1 MLRSTL
7 RGYAM
12 AVFGAALLLLLD
24 QVIPSADV
32 RNSVLAVTFVLS
44 VVLASALGGWR
55 PGVLATLLGLLVHV
69 FVFLEPRYQFKL
81 LEQREV
87 LRIIAYCI
95 TGAAITCLSEALLR
109 AWDRARDRQR
119 QLELVNRRQT
129 EFLATLAHEL
139 RNPLAPLRTG
149 VQLLQLARHDETT
162 VRETLAMMERQLGH
176 TARLVDDLLDV
187 SRISRG
193 TVELRRHVIPLK
205 DVIDHAI
212 ETSRSVIDAAG
223 HQLTTHLPAAPIYV
237 DGDLTRLAQVVSNL
251 LNNAAKYTDRGGRI
265 ELCVEQQANRAII
278 RVRDNGIGI
287 PREMLPHV
295 FEMFAQIDRST
306 PRAQGGLGIG
316 LSLARLLMELHGGS
330 MAAHSDG
337 PGRGAEF
344 TVQLPTVPA
353 PATVAS
359 RTQAPTKSM
368 ARLRILVV
376 DDNRDNARSLAMLL
390 EVLGN
395 EVTVANDGLSAVD
408 AAQTNRPA
416 LMLLDLGLPGIDG
429 YEVCRRIRTEDWGH
443 GIVIV
448 AITGWGQ
455 DEDRLRTRA
464 AGFDEHLV
472 KPVAPGAISDLVARL
487 ANAPPSPR

>member
-7 RGYAM
+7 RGYVM
-12 AVFGAALLLLLD
+12 AAIGVALLLLFDHFIASLE
-24 QVIPSADV
+24 VKNAL
-32 RNSVLAVTFVLS
+32 LAVTFVLT

-55 PGVLATLLGLLVHV
+55 PGLLATLLGLLVHV
-69 FVFLEPRYQFKL
+69 IVFLEPRYDLKPL
-81 LEQREV
+81 DQREV
-87 LRIIAYCI
+87 LRILAYLI
-95 TGAAITCLSEALLR
+95 TGGVITCLSEALLR

-139 RNPLAPLRTG
+139 RNPLAPLRNG
-149 VQLLQLARHDETT
+149 VQLLQLALHDEAT

-193 TVELRRHVIPLK
+193 KVELRRTVIPLK
-205 DVIDHAI
+205 DVIDHAV
-212 ETSRSVIDAAG
+212 ETSRAAIDAAG
-223 HQLTTHLPAAPIYV
+223 HQLVTQLPVAPLFV

-265 ELCVEQQANRAII
+265 ELQVEQQADRALIH
-278 RVRDNGIGI
+278 VRDNGIGI
-287 PREMLPHV
+287 PADMLPRV

-306 PRAQGGLGIG
+306 TRAQGGLGIG
-316 LSLARLLMELHGGS
+316 LSLARLLVELHGGS
-330 MAAHSDG
+330 MSAHSDG
-337 PGRGAEF
+337 PGHGAVF
-344 TVQLPTVPA
+344 TVQLPTVARSA
-353 PATVAS
+353 PAAAVRQHTAAAPAS
-359 RTQAPTKSM
+359 
-368 ARLRILVV
+368 LRILVV

-395 EVTVANDGLSAVD
+395 EVTVAHDGLSAV
-408 AAQTNRPA
+408 AAACASPPA
-416 LMLLDLGLPGIDG
+416 LLLLDLGLPGIDG
-429 YEVCRRIRTEDWGH
+429 YEVCRRIRAEEWGR

-455 DEDRLRTRA
+455 QEDRLRTRE

-472 KPVAPGAISDLVARL
+472 KPVAPQAISDLIARL
-487 ANAPPSPR
+487 ASAQR